1 AAARTVG
8 AAVGGGGP
16 AAGRNQVSVGLA
28 FQYLH
33 FDSLDGKNLRDGSLV
48 TTANR
53 FSDEAG
59 PFDAHRP
66 TLNIDAHA
74 ATLYGSVGITDRLD
88 VSVLVP
94 MVSLQISGS
103 RLDNY
108 RGQTFTQANAS

>member
-16 AAGRNQVSVGLA
+16 AAGRNQVSYGLA
-28 FQYLH
+28 FQYLR
-33 FDSLDGKNLRDGSLV
+33 FDSLDGKNLRDGTLV
-48 TTANR
+48 TTANK
-53 FSDEAG
+53 FTDEAA
-59 PFDAHRP
+59 PFDADHL
-66 TLNIDAHA
+66 TLNIDASV

-94 MVSLQISGS
+94 MVSLQVSGS

-108 RGQTFTQANAS
+108 